1 MSNSPIEVLA
11 WLEDHRSDMAS
22 LLERLALAESPSGVL
37 RAGVE
42 AASLLEAELQSLD
55 YHVIRLSGAEAVH
68 LYARPRFRVHGSAYQ
83 LVVGHLDTVWPIG
96 TLRTMPVRQEN
107 GRLYGPGVYDM
118 KGGLI
123 QLLFAL
129 RALDAHDLRPTVTP
143 VVVVNG
149 DEEVG
154 SDDSSR
160 LIAMLA
166 RGATRALVLE
176 PPAEPD
182 GKLKTAR
189 KGAGRFTVTVRGL
202 PAHAGTS
209 PEEGV
214 SAILELAHQ
223 VEHLFALN
231 DPGRGVTVNVG
242 TIDGG
247 LRPNVV
253 APVAKAHVDVRA
265 PDDDTW
271 ARVAAAI
278 RGLRPVTE
286 GASLIVEGGLARPPM
301 AATRRNQALYGRA
314 RLLGEQLGLELN
326 EAPRVG
332 GTSDANT
339 TSRYT
344 ATLDGL
350 GSVGSGAHAADEHV
364 LLSQLA
370 PRAALLALLLL
381 EPASRYKNESPSVP
395 TSTPLWRANSSRN
408 VRR

>member
-1 MSNSPIEVLA
+1 MSASAIEILA

-22 LLERLALAESPSGVL
+22 LLGRLALAESPSGVPG
-37 RAGVE
+37 AEVE
-42 AASLLEAELQSLD
+42 AASLLEAELRSLG
-55 YHVIRLSGAEAVH
+55 YHVIRLNGADAVH
-68 LYARPRFRVHGSAYQ
+68 LYARPPSRVRGSAYQ
-83 LVVGHLDTVWPIG
+83 LVVGHLDTVWPVG
-96 TLRTMPVRQEN
+96 TLRTMPVHQEN
-107 GRLYGPGVYDM
+107 GLLYGPGVYDM
-118 KGGLI
+118 KGGLV

-129 RALDAHDLRPTVTP
+129 RALDAHHLRPSVVP

-149 DEEVG
+149 DEESG
-154 SDDSSR
+154 SEDSSR
-160 LIAMLA
+160 LIARLA
-166 RGATRALVLE
+166 RGAARALVLE
-176 PPAEPD
+176 PPAEPG

-189 KGAGRFTVTVRGL
+189 KGAGQFTVTVRGRSS
-202 PAHAGTS
+202 HAGST

-223 VEHLFALN
+223 VGQLFALN

-253 APVAKAHVDVRA
+253 APEAEARVDVRA

-271 ARVAAAI
+271 NRIAAAI
-278 RGLRPVTE
+278 RGLRPATE
-286 GASLIVEGGLARPPM
+286 GASLVVEGGLARPPM
-301 AATRRNQALYGRA
+301 AATRRNQALYRRA
-314 RLLGEQLGLELN
+314 RRLGEQLGLELD

-350 GSVGSGAHAADEHV
+350 GSVGSGAHATDEHV
-364 LLSQLA
+364 RLSQLA

-381 EPASRYKNESPSVP
+381 EPASV
-395 TSTPLWRANSSRN
+395 
-408 VRR
+408 V